1 MNNVTLIGRLTRNPE
16 LKYVGDSQTAITEF
30 TIAVDRSYKS
40 KDNNAD
46 FILIQTWNKQ
56 AENCNSYLGKG
67 DLVGISGEIRI
78 DRYTNKQGENKN
90 ITKIVAKTVKFLNTT
105 KNELNEQ
112 DTDSKYYDSSNIFKS
127 NDSDNNNESV
137 ELPF

>member
-1 MNNVTLIGRLTRNPE
+1 MNNVTLIGRLTRDPE
-16 LKYVGDSQTAITEF
+16 LKYVGDSQTAIVEF
-30 TIAVDRSYKS
+30 IIAVDRSYKS
-40 KDNNAD
+40 NDNNTD

-90 ITKIVAKTVKFLNTT
+90 VTKVVAKLVKFLNTT
-105 KNELNEQ
+105 KNERHIDN
-112 DTDSKYYDSSNIFKS
+112 KYYDSSNIFKS